1 MYDESTFFKWS
12 SILTFLLWSN
22 RNHSI
27 SRFRFSSCNPFFFE
41 YETFLII
48 FSVFFTFIFLEAMKY
63 WYSLNLCKNQSH
75 DYIKSSFNYRE
86 IRILCLAY
94 STNIVEL
101 VLSIPQSLWIIIPR
115 NASGQKSWS
124 TLNICH
130 THWTYAAKIIKYR
143 FPMRITLK
151 ENRRLKD
158 KCSNCLLGN
167 VSSWMILLT
176 DW

>member
-1 MYDESTFFKWS
+1 M
-12 SILTFLLWSN
+12 N
-22 RNHSI
+22 
-27 SRFRFSSCNPFFFE
+27 
-41 YETFLII
+41 
-48 FSVFFTFIFLEAMKY
+48 Y
-63 WYSLNLCKNQSH
+63 WYSLNLCKNQSQ

-86 IRILCLAY
+86 IRISCLAY

-101 VLSIPQSLWIIIPR
+101 VLSTPQSLWIIIPR
-115 NASGQKSWS
+115 NALGQKSWS
-124 TLNICH
+124 TFNICH

-167 VSSWMILLT
+167 VSSWMLLLT
-176 DW
+176 DWLGNISRWKASVWFSDDLFMLSINY